1 MKLTHTQ
8 ILERL
13 EGACLKTLSKHT
25 GIEYNALYRLKLGL
39 GRKPSTTV
47 LNVLSEFYLKL
58 DAGKVRL

>member
-1 MKLTHTQ
+1 MKLTHEQ

-13 EGACLKTLSKHT
+13 EGVCLKALAKST

-39 GRKPSTTV
+39 GRKPSMTV

-58 DAGKVRL
+58 DAGKVGL